1 MTRSDLVAAL
11 AEKFGQLTQRDTEFA
26 VKTILD
32 AMSDALA
39 RGHRIEIRGFGS
51 FSINRRPPRVGRNP
65 RSGEQVTIPEK
76 LVPHFKPGK
85 ALREG
90 VDASLPVQAIMLLL
104 ALGSIVSWVI
114 IFRKNR
120 AYTAANDEAD
130 DFEGR
135 FWSVVDLT
143 QLYRAATDR
152 NRVVSGLEAIFEAGF
167 REFARLRQK
176 KGLDARTQLE
186 GAQRAMRATYARE
199 VDRLEHNLE
208 LLANVGS
215 TAPYVGLVG
224 TVFGIMVT
232 MHGLASDQQASI
244 AAVAPGISEALFA
257 TAMGL
262 FVAIPAVWAYNR
274 FATRVERL
282 SVRYES
288 FAEEFSSILQR
299 QSHAEE

>member
-1 MTRSDLVAAL
+1 MSLATALILAAAPVTEL
-11 AEKFGQLTQRDTEFA
+11 PAEAVPAAAEAAVSAGSGLNYLQLM
-26 VKTILD
+26 L
-32 AMSDALA
+32 
-39 RGHRIEIRGFGS
+39 H
-51 FSINRRPPRVGRNP
+51 
-65 RSGEQVTIPEK
+65 
-76 LVPHFKPGK
+76 
-85 ALREG
+85 
-90 VDASLPVQAIMLLL
+90 ASLPVQLIVLLMLF
-104 ALGSIVSWVI
+104 GSVVSWVI

-120 AYTAANDEAD
+120 VFARANDEAD
-130 DFEGR
+130 EFEGR
-135 FWSVVDLT
+135 FWSGVDLT

-167 REFARLRQK
+167 REYARLRQK
-176 KGLDARTQLE
+176 KGLDSRTQLE
-186 GAQRAMRATYARE
+186 GAQRAMRATFARE

-208 LLANVGS
+208 LLANIGS

-232 MHGLASDQQASI
+232 MHGLSTEQSASI

-257 TAMGL
+257 TAIGL

-299 QSHAEE
+299 QSHVEE